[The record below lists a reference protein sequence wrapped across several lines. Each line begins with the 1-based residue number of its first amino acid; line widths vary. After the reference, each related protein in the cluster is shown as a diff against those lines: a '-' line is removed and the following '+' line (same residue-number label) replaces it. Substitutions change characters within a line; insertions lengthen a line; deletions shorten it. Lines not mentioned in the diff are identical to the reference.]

1 MINSEKPDLRGKK
14 ASRPHILYLRH
25 SMTTS
30 SIVRRTEE
38 DYLRRQ
44 SNNECRS
51 IRPEETPMLFIF
63 NNKNSIQIAWNS
75 KLPSRRPESRLQQ
88 LDTRFGPIGFIRTY
102 SVG

>member
-1 MINSEKPDLRGKK
+1 
-14 ASRPHILYLRH
+14 
-25 SMTTS
+25 
-30 SIVRRTEE
+30 
-38 DYLRRQ
+38 
-44 SNNECRS
+44 
-51 IRPEETPMLFIF
+51 MLFIF